1 MTAPTSP
8 GDAHCPGTI
17 YFDHNATTPAA
28 PEVIEAMLPYLGAVY
43 GNPSSGHRMGAI
55 AARAVHEAREAV
67 AHLLGATPEEIC
79 FTSGGT
85 ESNTLAIHGA
95 LGCCDRTHLITST
108 IEHPAVLATMRHLQS
123 VGYDL
128 TELPVN
134 ADGVIDPAALRAAI
148 RPNETALVS
157 IMWANNETG
166 VIQPMAEIAAI
177 CAAAGVPLHTDGVQ
191 AVGKLPIDLNA
202 QPGITFL
209 SLAGHKLHGPK
220 GIGALYMRSGSALE
234 PCVRG
239 GHQEQGVRAGTENV
253 PGIVGLG
260 VACRL
265 AEKCLVEKTALIA
278 ALRDRFETV
287 IVERIPDVVINSAHA
302 ERTPNTA
309 NLSFAGIAGSTAL
322 LLLDQEGIACSA
334 GSACSTGQSTPSHV
348 LRAMGLDDAT
358 ARGSLRISFSRY
370 TTSDEVDTL
379 IEALERVIPKVRAMA
394 GYTNPAAIRAY
405 QEQLAE

>member
-1 MTAPTSP
+1 MTAPDSP
-8 GDAHCPGTI
+8 GGNCPGTI

-28 PEVIEAMLPYLGAVY
+28 HEVIEAMLPFLGTVY

-55 AARAVHEAREAV
+55 AARAIQEARESV
-67 AHLLGATPEEIC
+67 AHLLGASPEEIC

-95 LGCCDRTHLITST
+95 LGCCDRPHLITSA
-108 IEHPAVLATMRHLQS
+108 IEHPAVLSTMRHLKS

-128 TELPVN
+128 TELSVD
-134 ADGVIDPAALRAAI
+134 ADGVIDPGELRAAI

-177 CAAAGVPLHTDGVQ
+177 CAEAGVPLHTDGVQ
-191 AVGKLPIDLNA
+191 AVGKLPIDLSA
-202 QPGITFL
+202 HPGITFL

-220 GIGALYMRSGSALE
+220 GIGALFMRKGSALE

-239 GHQEQGVRAGTENV
+239 GHQEHGLRAGTENV

-265 AEKCLVEKTALIA
+265 AEKCLTDKTPLIT
-278 ALRDRFETV
+278 ALRDHFEAEITQ
-287 IVERIPDVVINSAHA
+287 RIPGVTINSAHA
-302 ERTPNTA
+302 ARTPNTS
-309 NLSFAGIAGSTAL
+309 NLSFAGIQGSTAL
-322 LLLDQEGIACSA
+322 LLLDEEGIACSA
-334 GSACSTGQSTPSHV
+334 GSACSSGQSTASHV
-348 LRAMGLDDAT
+348 LRAMGLDDAS

-370 TTSDEVDTL
+370 STSDEVDTL
-379 IEALERVIPKVRAMA
+379 IAALERVIPKVRAMA